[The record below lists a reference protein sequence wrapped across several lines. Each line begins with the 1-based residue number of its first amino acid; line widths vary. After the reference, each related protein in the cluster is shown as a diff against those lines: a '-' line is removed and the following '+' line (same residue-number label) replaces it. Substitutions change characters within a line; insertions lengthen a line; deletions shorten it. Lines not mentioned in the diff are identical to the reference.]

1 MQQTDL
7 TFGLRQEN
15 AEKLLKQ
22 GLGNSL
28 SPKKRTSF
36 LSKLLENLNDPI
48 IKILLAAL
56 AVNILFLFRGEGWF
70 ETAGI
75 AFAIVAASLISTLSE
90 YSSESA
96 FERLRQE
103 AAKSTCR
110 VRRDGLLQEIPVAN
124 LVEGDIVCLQAG
136 EGVPADGWLRRGSL
150 QCV

>member
-7 TFGLRQEN
+7 TFGLRQED

-22 GLGNSL
+22 GLGNGL

-36 LSKLLENLNDPI
+36 LSKLLSNLNDPI

-56 AVNILFLFRGEGWF
+56 AVNLLFLFRGEGWF

-75 AFAIVAASLISTLSE
+75 AFAILAASLISTLSE

-103 AAKSTCR
+103 AAKTT
-110 VRRDGLLQEIPVAN
+110 
-124 LVEGDIVCLQAG
+124 
-136 EGVPADGWLRRGSL
+136 
-150 QCV
+150 